1 MKLNVVSKGLIQID
15 DARIVFRNFSGRG
28 DKYKRDGDRN
38 FAVVIPNEEIKD
50 ALLEDVNEYGVPW
63 NVKIRQ
69 PREEGDDPFMYMK
82 VKVKFTDF
90 GPAIYLRSGRTK
102 RRLTEET
109 VGLLDS
115 ITIAS
120 VNMDIRAYDDT
131 GSYGPFR
138 SAYLQSI
145 EVIQQVDRFADGYD
159 EEAF

>member
-1 MKLNVVSKGLIQID
+1 MKLNIVSKGLIQID

-28 DKYKRDGDRN
+28 DKFNRDGDRN

-109 VGLLDS
+109 IGILDS

>member
-1 MKLNVVSKGLIQID
+1 MKLNIVSKGLIQID

-28 DKYKRDGDRN
+28 DKFNRDGDRN
-38 FAVVIPNEEIKD
+38 FAVVIPNEELKD

-109 VGLLDS
+109 IGILDS

>member
-28 DKYKRDGDRN
+28 DKYNRDGDRN

>member
-1 MKLNVVSKGLIQID
+1 MELNIVSKGLIQID
-15 DARIVFRNFSGRG
+15 NARIVFRNFAGRG
-28 DKYKRDGDRN
+28 DKYNRDGDRN

-69 PREEGDDPFMYMK
+69 PREEGDEPFMYMK
-82 VKVKFTDF
+82 VKVKFSDF
-90 GPAIYLRSGRTK
+90 GPAIYLRSGRSK

-115 ITIAS
+115 ISIAS

-159 EEAF
+159 EEY

>member
-1 MKLNVVSKGLIQID
+1 MELNIVSKGLIQID
-15 DARIVFRNFSGRG
+15 NARIVFRNFAGRG
-28 DKYKRDGDRN
+28 DKYNRDGDRN

-69 PREEGDDPFMYMK
+69 PREEGDEPFMYMK

-90 GPAIYLRSGRTK
+90 GPAIYLRSGRSK

-115 ITIAS
+115 ISIAS
-120 VNMDIRAYDDT
+120 VNLDIRAYDDT

-159 EEAF
+159 EEY